1 MRVGATAYWG
11 AAMLINGAAKS
22 LVHERKRTAGS
33 VQLHP
38 SAHVDHSILERAAEA
53 LYEFVFSGCDRLD
66 GKHRWAD
73 CDEGTKEGFRREAS
87 AVLDAIRPLLF
98 LREIKSSKIDRRA
111 N

>member
-1 MRVGATAYWG
+1 MHLNGTAK
-11 AAMLINGAAKS
+11 L

-33 VQLHP
+33 VQSNRLT
-38 SAHVDHSILERAAEA
+38 HVDHTLLERAAEA

-73 CDEGTKEGFRREAS
+73 CDEGTKEGFRREAG

-98 LREIKSSKIDRRA
+98 FREIKSSNIDRRA

>member
-1 MRVGATAYWG
+1 MQ
-11 AAMLINGAAKS
+11 LNGVAKS

-33 VQLHP
+33 VQSHQ
-38 SAHVDHSILERAAEA
+38 SALVDHSILERAAEA
-53 LYEFVFSGCDRLD
+53 LYEFVFSSCDRLD

-73 CDEGTKEGFRREAS
+73 CDEETKEGFRREAG

-98 LREIKSSKIDRRA
+98 LREIKSSKIDRKA

>member
-1 MRVGATAYWG
+1 MQRTE
-11 AAMLINGAAKS
+11 MLNPSSTSA
-22 LVHERKRTAGS
+22 
-33 VQLHP
+33 
-38 SAHVDHSILERAAEA
+38 SAHQVALIPPIGACRSQYLERAAEA

-73 CDEGTKEGFRREAS
+73 GDEETKEGFRREAG